1 MLYSRTLFIPPI
13 YTSLSLLIPNS
24 KSFPPLPHPLVATSL
39 FTVSVSLL
47 LFHGYMLLWCILDST
62 DKRYHMVFVFWLL
75 LLSMIISR
83 SLYAAANG
91 IISFF
96 LIIFHCVCVYHI
108 FFIHSSV
115 SGQLKL
121 FPCLG
126 YCK

>member
-62 DKRYHMVFVFWLL
+62 DKRYRMVFVFWLL

-96 LIIFHCVCVYHI
+96 NNIPLCVCLSYLLYP
-108 FFIHSSV
+108 FICQWTVKVV
-115 SGQLKL
+115 SMSWLL
-121 FPCLG
+121 
-126 YCK
+126 